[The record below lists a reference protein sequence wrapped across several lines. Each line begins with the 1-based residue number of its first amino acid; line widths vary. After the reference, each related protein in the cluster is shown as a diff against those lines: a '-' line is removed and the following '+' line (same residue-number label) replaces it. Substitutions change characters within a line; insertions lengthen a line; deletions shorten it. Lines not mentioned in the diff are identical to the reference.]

1 MKGMTTFGQ
10 VFNKVNEMA
19 RPCTDRLVCT
29 PEIVFDNLK
38 TVRIAGEPHPLRPQA
53 QSLMA
58 NRLGIPIQYLQ
69 RCPAEVQA
77 YNLNYWVSRER
88 NPELFFRFDSDEV
101 RAIFTPRYRP
111 MDNLEVLERLINLG
125 YKPDTR
131 VQCCLDEEFMAL
143 SIPDD
148 NKTFDLQGDRIT
160 PGISISNSEVG
171 LSSLRIAAFYLRLVC
186 TNGLI
191 AKTQVAVAYRH
202 ISRKILD
209 DFPSVFEEVSRQQL
223 RNRDQFRLSMESK
236 VDDPAATIQS
246 LNRQFQL
253 TEKERDAVE
262 WGWHFEPGGT
272 MFAIVN
278 AYTRAAM
285 FNGLPASSAYRL
297 QSVGGQILSMVK

>member
-1 MKGMTTFGQ
+1 MKGMSTLQQ
-10 VFNKVNEMA
+10 VRDKVDEMA

-38 TVRIAGEPHPLRPQA
+38 TVRIAGEPHPLRPKA
-53 QSLMA
+53 QSLMS

-69 RCPAEVQA
+69 RCPAKVQA

-88 NPELFFRFDSDEV
+88 NPELFFRFNGDEV

-148 NKTFDLQGDRIT
+148 SKTFDLQGDRIT

-171 LSSLRIAAFYLRLVC
+171 VSSLRIAAFYLRLVC

-202 ISRKILD
+202 VSRKILD
-209 DFPSVFEEVSRQQL
+209 DFSQVFAQVAQQQL
-223 RNRDQFRLSMESK
+223 RQQGQFQLSVESK
-236 VDDPAATIQS
+236 VDDPLATMQAF
-246 LNRQFQL
+246 NRQFQL
-253 TEKERDAVE
+253 TEKEQEAVE
-262 WGWHFEPGGT
+262 WGWMWEPGNT
-272 MFAIVN
+272 MYHIVN

-285 FNGLPASSAYRL
+285 FNGLPAASSYRL
-297 QSVGGQILSMVK
+297 QSVGGMILSMVK

>member
-1 MKGMTTFGQ
+1 MKGMTAFGQ
-10 VFNKVNEMA
+10 VWNKVDEMA
-19 RPCTDRLVCT
+19 RHYSDRLVST

-38 TVRIAGEPHPLRPQA
+38 TVRISGEPHPMRPTA

-69 RCPAEVQA
+69 RCPADVQA
-77 YNLNYWVSRER
+77 FNLNFWITRER
-88 NPELFFRFDSDEV
+88 NPELFFRLDGEEV

-111 MDNLEVLERLINLG
+111 MDNLEVLERLDRLG
-125 YKPDTR
+125 YKPETR
-131 VQCCLDEEFMAL
+131 VQCVLDAEFMAL
-143 SIPDD
+143 NIPDG

-160 PGISISNSEVG
+160 PGISVSNSEVG
-171 LSSLRIAAFYLRLVC
+171 LSSLKIAAFYLRLVC

-209 DFPSVFEEVSRQQL
+209 DLPSVFEEVSRQQL
-223 RNRDQFRLSMESK
+223 RQRDQFRLSMESR
-236 VDDPAATIQS
+236 VEDPLSTMNAF
-246 LNRQFQL
+246 NRQFQL
-253 TEKERDAVE
+253 TEKEKEAVD
-262 WGWHFEPGGT
+262 WGWLWEPGGT
-272 MFAIVN
+272 MFHIVN

-285 FNGLPASSAYRL
+285 FNGLAAASAYRL